1 MAFIADRRN
10 ATTARCAMRS
20 GLELQITLCV
30 DAPPPRVSYFCV
42 WCPSERPT
50 ELATEPCIVAAE
62 ADLFVFAAV
71 RGNAR
76 DILNLDKTTS
86 VFIYQAAGG
95 GGCGGAPSIRRLG
108 DLEPHFSA
116 VYNIG
121 LLRHSVAHPGG
132 GGDGE
137 HGHYYIVTLHPG
149 YTSSWEYV
157 LYVFDSMT
165 GSWSDRTV
173 SLGPEHRHS
182 QFNCSPSKVV
192 VLGNGGLMAFVDL
205 WRGIIV
211 VDVLA
216 GGDDVPARFIH
227 LPRALRSRRIFRM
240 DAGIV
245 RDVVVVNGRVKVAD
259 CFWFN
264 QQQQQQQQPD
274 VIDGGATSNVASRLR
289 KVSMWSRM
297 ATWEEDDDWRR
308 DYIFSVPDIIVDDDA
323 ASHLELLPELQI
335 DGATGRRT
343 LRGLHITR
351 PAISLNDD
359 DKVYFMAK
367 VDPWDKRGWV
377 IAVDMRSKKLEDVGI
392 FRAERVIGV
401 DLSYTLCRISK
412 YFSTST
418 GKTGHLKR
426 QGQFCTEYP
435 HKRQAGRELDGAIC
449 APAGS
454 DDGTSMDIEDIDDN
468 MDED

>member
-1 MAFIADRRN
+1 MAWTSLEGKHFLDSSLVLPPHGHHHAPSDDDAHRSSALVDLMAFIADRRN
-10 ATTARCAMRS
+10 ATTARCAMRN
-20 GLELQITLCV
+20 GPELQVTLCV
-30 DAPPPRVSYFCV
+30 DAPLPRVSYFCV
-42 WCPSERPT
+42 WCPGERPT

-62 ADLFVFAAV
+62 ADLVVFAAV

-76 DILNLDKTTS
+76 HILNLDKTD

-95 GGCGGAPSIRRLG
+95 GGGASSIRRLG

-121 LLRHSVAHPGG
+121 LLRHSVAHPG

-157 LYVFDSMT
+157 LYVFDSKT

-182 QFNCSPSKVV
+182 QFNCSPSKVI

-211 VDVLA
+211 VDVLDR
-216 GGDDVPARFIH
+216 GVPPRFIL
-227 LPRALRSRRIFRM
+227 LPRALRSRRILRM

-245 RDVVVVNGRVKVAD
+245 RDVNHQ
-259 CFWFN
+259 

-274 VIDGGATSNVASRLR
+274 VINGGATSNVASRLR

-308 DYIFSVPDIIVDDDA
+308 DHIFSVPDIIVDEDYA
-323 ASHLELLPELQI
+323 LHLELLRPELQV
-335 DGATGRRT
+335 DDATGRPT

-377 IAVDMRSKKLEDVGI
+377 IAVDMRSKRLEDVGI

-418 GKTGHLKR
+418 GDFFYLAAQLCDYIYRFILWSTL
-426 QGQFCTEYP
+426 
-435 HKRQAGRELDGAIC
+435 
-449 APAGS
+449 
-454 DDGTSMDIEDIDDN
+454 
-468 MDED
+468 